1 MAFPLSADHRYHGN
15 LEWRRG
21 DVLCALWIATD
32 TVVCTA
38 SVWHLA
44 AISLDRLAVS
54 GERRIQ
60 IKCWRIENFVI
71 IKFFSSFA
79 ADLHLCLFTI

>member
-1 MAFPLSADHRYHGN
+1 MAFPLSADHRYSGDF
-15 LEWRRG
+15 EWRRG
-21 DVLCALWIATD
+21 DVLCAVWMATD

-54 GERRIQ
+54 EDNQNEQQPVLYILFDIYRHVLGIS
-60 IKCWRIENFVI
+60 FVYI
-71 IKFFSSFA
+71 C
-79 ADLHLCLFTI
+79 DLKV

>member
-1 MAFPLSADHRYHGN
+1 MAFPLSADHRYSGDF
-15 LEWRRG
+15 EWRRG
-21 DVLCALWIATD
+21 DVLCAVWMATD

-54 GERRIQ
+54 EHNQNEQERQ
-60 IKCWRIENFVI
+60 GSTFFLTFTVMCWGISFVYI
-71 IKFFSSFA
+71 C
-79 ADLHLCLFTI
+79 DLKV